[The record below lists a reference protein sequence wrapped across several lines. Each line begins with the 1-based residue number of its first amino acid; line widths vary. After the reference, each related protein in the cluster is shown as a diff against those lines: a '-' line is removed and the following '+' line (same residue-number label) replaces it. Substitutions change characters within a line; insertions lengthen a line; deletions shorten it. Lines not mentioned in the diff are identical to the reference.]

1 MSPSGKGGSGRLLPA
16 FGGKGSSAVPRV
28 DGVAGRTTPRAALLV
43 LAKAPV
49 PGEVKTRLCP
59 PATPDQAARIAAAA
73 LLDTLDAVLAVPH
86 VMPVV
91 ALTGDLAG
99 AVDATEVTARLR
111 ATTVLAQRGATLGQR
126 IAAAYADASAMA
138 GDLPILQIG
147 MDTPQADARLLGQCL
162 DLLDGDGVDAVFG
175 LAADGGWWTLGV
187 RRPAVASL
195 IADVPTS
202 RPDTGSRTLAV
213 LRAAGCWVAELPELS
228 DVDTWEDATKVAADV
243 PGGRFAAAVAALSA
257 QLGGR

>member
-1 MSPSGKGGSGRLLPA
+1 M
-16 FGGKGSSAVPRV
+16 PRV
-28 DGVAGRTTPRAALLV
+28 DRVAARSSPRAALMV

-73 LLDTLDAVLAVPH
+73 LLDTLDAVLTVPH
-86 VMPVV
+86 VTPMV
-91 ALTGDLAG
+91 ALTGDVAH
-99 AVDATEVTARLR
+99 AVEATEVAARLR
-111 ATTVLAQRGATLGQR
+111 ATMVLAQRGATLGQR
-126 IAAAYADASAMA
+126 IAAAYADATAMV
-138 GDLPILQIG
+138 GDLPVLQIG
-147 MDTPQADARLLGQCL
+147 MDTPQVDARLLGQCL
-162 DLLDGDGVDAVFG
+162 GLLDSDGVDAVFG

-187 RRPAVASL
+187 RRPALADL

-202 RPDTGSRTLAV
+202 RSDTGARTLAV
-213 LRAAGCWVAELPELS
+213 LRAAGCRVTELPELS

-257 QLGGR
+257 QLGGRQDSR